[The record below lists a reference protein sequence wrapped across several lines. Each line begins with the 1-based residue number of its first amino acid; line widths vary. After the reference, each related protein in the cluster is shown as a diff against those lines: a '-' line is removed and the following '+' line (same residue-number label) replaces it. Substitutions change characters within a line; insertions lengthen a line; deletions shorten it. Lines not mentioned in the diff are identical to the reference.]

1 MDTAASRPP
10 CLLKPPLQAARIT
23 EKDSFVGRR
32 EQQPARHK
40 FDARAAVGAAL
51 VGRALLVYIVCS
63 SHLQPLHHQPR
74 LLVHANPPW
83 SSNEVL
89 QRNMN
94 VNDNLTVFDM
104 NDKRC
109 FMEHT
114 NLADHSGRP
123 YASRMVGK
131 AK

>member
-1 MDTAASRPP
+1 
-10 CLLKPPLQAARIT
+10 
-23 EKDSFVGRR
+23 
-32 EQQPARHK
+32 
-40 FDARAAVGAAL
+40 
-51 VGRALLVYIVCS
+51 
-63 SHLQPLHHQPR
+63 
-74 LLVHANPPW
+74 
-83 SSNEVL
+83 
-89 QRNMN
+89 MN

-131 AK
+131 AKAPGLRKDKVIQIRLTPTQYREWSRLAAARGLPIGTWARLVILDELERREKQQS